1 MASKSTEAPVGLGG
15 NLCDFG
21 VAEVLQLVGQQRK
34 TGLLRVERPRQSSLQ
49 LSFDEGRVV
58 RGAPVGEREDEF
70 LGDLLV
76 RCDALDRAQLEAMW
90 VECDETVQSL
100 RSMLQTKGILTPER
114 LDEFESLLTQE
125 TLFML
130 LQLSKGAFSFTPKR
144 IRVDRER
151 ASLLGAEQILMDGL
165 RMVDEWAAFAPELPS
180 EELVYEITL
189 EPEALIERL
198 DGRFSGDSMSRE
210 RAQQMLR
217 LINGERS
224 VRQVVD
230 CSRLGTFEG
239 MRIFVELVRAGLI
252 EARVFSASAGSA
264 AAEVSARSR
273 SFNFVTAAV
282 AVLHIA
288 ALLPLA
294 LFSPQ
299 QFLPAPAEQAGVA
312 LERDRLEELRVSLE
326 TLRVERILAA
336 SRWARLD
343 ELVDA
348 GFAEQVRRG
357 DVDGLI
363 SSEGRPYYYL
373 SEDGRVIPLAPAR
386 VVSRTP

>member
-58 RGAPVGEREDEF
+58 RGVPVGEREDEF

-76 RCDALDRAQLEAMW
+76 RCDVLDPAQLAALW

-114 LDEFESLLTQE
+114 LEEFESLLTQE

-130 LQLSKGAFSFTPKR
+130 LQLSEGAFSFTPKR
-144 IRVDRER
+144 IRLDRDR

-165 RMVDEWAAFAPELPS
+165 RMVDEWAAFAPERPS

-198 DGRFSGDSMSRE
+198 DAQFSGDPMSRE
-210 RAQQMLR
+210 RAQQLLR
-217 LINGERS
+217 LIDGERS

-239 MRIFVELVRAGLI
+239 MRLLVELVRGGLI
-252 EARVFSASAGSA
+252 EARVFSASAGSTV
-264 AAEVSARSR
+264 AEVPARTR
-273 SFNFVTAAV
+273 SFSFVTAAV
-282 AVLHIA
+282 AVLPIA
-288 ALLPLA
+288 ALLALAFFPL
-294 LFSPQ
+294 Q
-299 QFLPAPAEQAGVA
+299 RFLPAPAAQAGVA
-312 LERDRLEELRVSLE
+312 LERDRLEELRAGLE
-326 TLRVERILAA
+326 TLRAERVLAA

-348 GFAEQVRRG
+348 GFEEQFHRA

-363 SSEGRPYYYL
+363 SLEGRPYYYL
-373 SEDGRVIPLAPAR
+373 SEDGRVVFLAPAR